1 MGSPHMRFTIV
12 VSQCDLREFAYTT
25 CISQLRLSYAP
36 LKKEPPP
43 TSPNLSGLQKER
55 FVSCSSCS
63 PFPHYL
69 VTYTERAVPIWQI
82 LISLQRER
90 RRNGIIW
97 WVKKPLDVVDISFF
111 LTFYWFFSQSR
122 SPLHSQIQLGRN
134 GRIKWSCSGAGRS
147 NLQGTIMQSATLLGL
162 C

>member
-1 MGSPHMRFTIV
+1 MGGPHMRFTIV
-12 VSQCDLREFAYTT
+12 VSQSDLREFAYTT

-36 LKKEPPP
+36 LKKDSPP

-63 PFPHYL
+63 PFPRYL
-69 VTYTERAVPIWQI
+69 VTYTESAVPIWQI

-90 RRNGIIW
+90 RRNGTIW
-97 WVKKPLDVVDISFF
+97 WYKKSLDVVDISFF
-111 LTFYWFFSQSR
+111 LTFYWFYSQSR
-122 SPLHSQIQLGRN
+122 SPFHSQIQLGKN
-134 GRIKWSCSGAGRS
+134 GRIKWSCSGAGGS
-147 NLQGTIMQSATLLGL
+147 NPQGTLMQSATLLGL